1 MSVNFLTSAA
11 SMVVN
16 PGADEGIALL
26 EDKNRRAGM
35 TLVSRRGIVANDL
48 ENINV
53 RVAE

>member
-1 MSVNFLTSAA
+1 
-11 SMVVN
+11 MVVN
-16 PGADEGIALL
+16 PGADEDIELL

-35 TLVSRRGIVANDL
+35 ALVSRLGIVDSDL